1 MASFVFHQLK
11 QITLEHG
18 SQAAAYKSLVGEHSK
33 VVSALRKS
41 FNFHRDSIDLAQ
53 RRRIQLLICYADE
66 LTECFYPWIDQVAQI
81 FIPLLKFWFHWEVSM
96 PELLRFAKLAVEKGT
111 AFGQNVTYVK
121 QPQQTLA
128 LVSLASIN
136 GQEAVL
142 AHHSDA
148 CFDLIMMDL
157 HMSVMNARQATKE
170 LRDMHVDSLIVG
182 MTSRKTEEEEKS
194 FMNTGLDYYYQKP
207 LTIYVVRDLVE
218 KINGNG

>member
-121 QPQQTLA
+121 QKQSYREVASTRGISRGPGPRSFQPTDKSTAYGCKVVFSAVVGGHCSRGVVTAGNLDQW
-128 LVSLASIN
+128 LAS
-136 GQEAVL
+136 
-142 AHHSDA
+142 
-148 CFDLIMMDL
+148 
-157 HMSVMNARQATKE
+157 
-170 LRDMHVDSLIVG
+170 
-182 MTSRKTEEEEKS
+182 
-194 FMNTGLDYYYQKP
+194 
-207 LTIYVVRDLVE
+207 
-218 KINGNG
+218 